1 MALNKHD
8 PRLAALRARKIETE
22 RALRAAAR
30 ELHQRARDRS
40 READRIATA
49 ASMLVLELLEKL
61 ELGPEYTHR
70 RDPDPHG
77 TQRVERLR
85 VVLDALIAS
94 ADPQLITRLQEQDEV
109 GRLERLAARERR
121 ALQRDATVA
130 A

>member
-8 PRLAALRARKIETE
+8 PRLAALRAQKIETE
-22 RALRAAAR
+22 RALRSALR
-30 ELHQRARDRS
+30 EQHQRARDRS

-70 RDPDPHG
+70 RDPDPQG
-77 TQRVERLR
+77 TQRVQRLR

-94 ADPQLITRLQEQDEV
+94 ADPQLISRLQEQDEA
-109 GRLERLAARERR
+109 GRRERLAAREQR
-121 ALQRDATVA
+121 ALRRDATVA